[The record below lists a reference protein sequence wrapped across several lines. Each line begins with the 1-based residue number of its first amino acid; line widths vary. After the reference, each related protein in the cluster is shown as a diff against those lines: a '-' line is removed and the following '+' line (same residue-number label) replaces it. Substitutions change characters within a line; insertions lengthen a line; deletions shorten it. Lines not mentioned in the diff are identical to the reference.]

1 MATRIE
7 WFARKFASDTSVE
20 LFPNIMERLRGTPA
34 RLEEI
39 TRNLTREELIRREED
54 KWSIQEQTGHLLDLE
69 ELWLARLDDFE
80 ASIETLRP
88 TDLANSRTFEANHNS
103 KDLGTLLS
111 DFRAL
116 REKFVERLENYDE
129 EFLSKTALHPRLQ
142 TAMRVIDN
150 ALFVAEH
157 DDHHLA
163 RITEMKKLWSV
174 EIKFD
179 VSNA

>member
-1 MATRIE
+1 MERIE
-7 WFARKFASDTSVE
+7 WFTRTFSFDTPLE
-20 LFPNIMERLRGTPA
+20 LFPNILERLRGTPA
-34 RLEEI
+34 RVEEL
-39 TRNLTREELIRREED
+39 TRNLKKDDLIRRDED
-54 KWSIQEQTGHLLDLE
+54 KWSIQEQVGHLLDLE

-88 TDLANSRTFEANHNS
+88 TDLANSRTYEANHNS
-103 KDLGTLLS
+103 KDLENLLS
-111 DFRAL
+111 SFRA
-116 REKFVERLENYDE
+116 RRMEFVERLENYDE

-142 TAMRVIDN
+142 TPMRVIDN

-163 RITEMKKLWSV
+163 RVTELKKLWST
-174 EIKFD
+174 ENRYD